1 MVLALDTFH
10 WYLDLV
16 KYYSSSK
23 NAVHPP
29 GVSIINE
36 SRLDYDEKGGKVIS
50 YLCIELSIQPRFKFY
65 AGHSQ
70 QFDVVIEQAAGLTLS
85 PSLMGCV
92 GIYEGRGSPTS
103 PYHLN

>member
-1 MVLALDTFH
+1 MVLALDTLH

-16 KYYSSSK
+16 KYYNSSK
-23 NAVHPP
+23 NAANPP
-29 GVSIINE
+29 GVLIINE
-36 SRLDYDEKGGKVIS
+36 SRLYYDEKGGKVIS

-92 GIYEGRGSPTS
+92 GIYEGRVSPTS